1 MSSVTPSANRSA
13 LAGAIVIVC
22 VALLF
27 PAAWKLPPVVG
38 FAAVLALMTLIVLV
52 LGKAITGHWLGV
64 LINERNVMS
73 LSQFQLTGWTIVVLG
88 AYFTYAVTR
97 MRVGETIT
105 PPIADP
111 LAVGIDT
118 NLWTL
123 LGIST
128 TSLVGSALILGT
140 KKDKQPSPV
149 ALQKAATLT
158 ATSAGSNN
166 VGLLYVNPDKADAQ
180 FTDLFQGDE
189 VGNTTHI
196 DVAKVQMFFFT
207 VIALFAFALMV
218 ARELRTGNVD
228 LLTALPVLPT
238 GLVALLGIS
247 HAGYLG
253 GKTVTHT
260 T

>member
-1 MSSVTPSANRSA
+1 MPTANRSA
-13 LAGAIVIVC
+13 LAGALVIVC

-27 PAAWKLPPVVG
+27 PSAWKLPPVVG
-38 FAAVLALMTLIVLV
+38 FAAVVALMTLIVLI

-64 LINERNVMS
+64 LVNERNVMS
-73 LSQFQLTGWTIVVLG
+73 LSQFQLTGWTIVVLA
-88 AYFTYAVTR
+88 AYFTYAITR
-97 MRVGETIT
+97 MRAGETVT

-111 LAVGIDT
+111 LAVGIDS

-158 ATSAGSNN
+158 ATAADTNN
-166 VGLLYVNPDKADAQ
+166 VGLLYANPSKADAQ

-218 ARELRTGNVD
+218 ARELRTGHLAALD
-228 LLTALPVLPT
+228 ALPVLPT
-238 GLVALLGIS
+238 GLIALLGIS

-260 T
+260 Q